1 MAPPDETSVKE
12 VPALTKDAEVEKAD
26 EHKHAEEEDVP
37 TLRSPNLDVIGVKNV
52 NQEVNQGV
60 NQELNQEVNRK
71 VNRKFNQEV
80 NRNVRKRLPYTK
92 WSEKEEEIV
101 RDIIDNHKS
110 NPETSRMT
118 LGELDIYSVKKL
130 AEAGF
135 IRTASAVSFVR
146 GKQHC
151 KFDYS
156 KVCDLVANMPES
168 IRAMEAREDSEK
180 SATVAR
186 ESIRVMEAGENS
198 QKSATVARESIR
210 VMEAGENSQKSATV
224 ASEPFRR
231 RSTVPFQSATSLQ
244 EYDTLSKMKNSQFAL
259 NGKRIYESYNGDPA
273 VDSANAT
280 NAAAAAAAARK
291 PQAQACSMATNGA
304 FNSVTNQQGF
314 QTTSG
319 SKSCE
324 VRKRQ
329 SEMGLKMP
337 PASKRMSVTNNSKET
352 PVAIRN
358 DSPLGQPQ
366 SESDRVEQARI
377 EKVRAELAGIKA
389 VFLECF
395 RAKHWSEMIVGE
407 YDFRLKE
414 AADEAADMAAEYD
427 SRRKEAADKAAEY
440 DSRRKEA
447 ANKAAEYNS
456 RRKEAADKA
465 ADYTKQASENVDKML
480 ELQKLNPEFENY
492 DSF

>member
-60 NQELNQEVNRK
+60 NQELNQEVNSK

-80 NRNVRKRLPYTK
+80 NRNFRKRLPYTK

-101 RDIIDNHKS
+101 RDIIENHKS

-168 IRAMEAREDSEK
+168 IRAMEARE
-180 SATVAR
+180 
-186 ESIRVMEAGENS
+186 NS
-198 QKSATVARESIR
+198 KKSATVARESIR

-273 VDSANAT
+273 VDSTNAT

-304 FNSVTNQQGF
+304 FNSQQGF

-366 SESDRVEQARI
+366 SESDRVEQARLEKARLEHARI

-389 VFLECF
+389 VFLECY

-427 SRRKEAADKAAEY
+427 SRRKEAADKAADMAAEY

-480 ELQKLNPEFENY
+480 ELQKLNPEFEDYN
-492 DSF
+492 SF

>member
-198 QKSATVARESIR
+198 QKSATVA
-210 VMEAGENSQKSATV
+210 
-224 ASEPFRR
+224 SEPFRR

-273 VDSANAT
+273 VDSTNAT

-366 SESDRVEQARI
+366 SESDRVEQARLEKARLEHARI

-389 VFLECF
+389 VFLECY

-427 SRRKEAADKAAEY
+427 SRRKEAADKAADMAAEY

-480 ELQKLNPEFENY
+480 ELQKLNPEFEDYN
-492 DSF
+492 SF